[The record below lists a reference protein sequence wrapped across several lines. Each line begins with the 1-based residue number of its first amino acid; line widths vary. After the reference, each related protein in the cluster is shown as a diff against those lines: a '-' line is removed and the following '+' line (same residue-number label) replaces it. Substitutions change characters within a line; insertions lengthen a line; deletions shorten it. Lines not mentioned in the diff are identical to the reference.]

1 MSEQKMKSLNEIRNS
16 PKEMLTPADVA
27 PYFGC
32 DPYSINLQA
41 KEDPSKLGVPCIVIG
56 TRVKFPKEGFV
67 NYCEAK
73 YMLNDPRDTPV

>member
-1 MSEQKMKSLNEIRNS
+1 MSEQKSKELERIKALD
-16 PKEMLTPADVA
+16 KEMLTPQDVA

-41 KEDPSKLGVPCIVIG
+41 KDDPTKLGVPVIVMG
-56 TRVKFPKEGFV
+56 TRVRFPKEGFI

-73 YMLNDPRDTPV
+73 YMLNDPRKTFA